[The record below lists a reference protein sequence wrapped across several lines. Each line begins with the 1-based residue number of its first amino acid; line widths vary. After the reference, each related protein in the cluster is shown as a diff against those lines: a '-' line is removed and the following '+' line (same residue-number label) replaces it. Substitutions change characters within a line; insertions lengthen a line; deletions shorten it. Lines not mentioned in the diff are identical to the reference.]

1 MKSSGLNIY
10 NFIGKS
16 LLSAFIFLTLISCS
30 NYRYVTQNY
39 NATIIIDSVQAA
51 KIDTDYKI
59 EKDSNGIHIVQ
70 TYSKDSILISIERYI
85 DYKNSIHTDE
95 SRFWYPDGNLKKT
108 INYNKVGKKE
118 QKLITYHNNG
128 QIKRED
134 LYKNGKLI
142 TGKCYDSLGNEVKY
156 FPYETEPI
164 VDLNQISNC
173 FKYPENLRR
182 QDIEER
188 LIAKIL
194 VDKKGKIIKIKYDD
208 LHSPEFVNEAVL
220 CILKSNIQ
228 PAYEDGE
235 PILCWVSI
243 PIMFRIS

>member
-10 NFIGKS
+10 NIFGKS
-16 LLSAFIFLTLISCS
+16 LLSACIFLTLISCS
-30 NYRYVTQNY
+30 NYRYITQNY
-39 NATIIIDSVQAA
+39 NATIIVDSVQVAEMNA
-51 KIDTDYKI
+51 ENKI
-59 EKDSNGIHIVQ
+59 EYDSNGIHIVQ

-85 DYKNSIHTDE
+85 DYKNSIHKDE

-128 QIKRED
+128 QIKREN

-142 TGKCYDSLGNEVKY
+142 IGKCYDSLGNEVKY

-173 FKYPENLRR
+173 LKYPENLRR
-182 QDIEER
+182 QDIEEIVEIKFW
-188 LIAKIL
+188 L
-194 VDKKGKIIKIKYDD
+194 DKKGKIIKIEYDN
-208 LHSPEFVNEAVL
+208 LHSPEFVNEAVR
-220 CILKSNIQ
+220 CILNSDMQ

-235 PILCWVSI
+235 PIICRVHI
-243 PIMFRIS
+243 PITFRLR